1 MALEAVTPRQRE
13 QRTLPD
19 RTGQRGQR
27 TAAASSSRVGYTQDP
42 RPRLRGPW
50 ALSFAVLGVLLLVKP
65 ASAMSVRK
73 DEIPQQSS
81 APLEGSLQQKLC
93 LPGFYMEEASGG
105 CAPCTDG
112 TDYTNHSNT
121 LPSCLPCMT
130 CKSGGFLTTGPAR
143 KPSELLLEE
152 KQKKITVPPPRTLSV
167 SANLALS
174 VEKMHLNSVKNAAPG
189 TSRLVIRIVSGI
201 TIVLVGCVVWYFF
214 NGREADRITP
224 SPEMQQAGCLLEP
237 AAPEGSQR
245 RRWLLVP
252 TDGTQSLKLFFS
264 DFAAIFSL

>member
-1 MALEAVTPRQRE
+1 MFKGREKFHVEWNMKIKWMPSNQLIKRLDTHEAEIDGKGDTFRI
-13 QRTLPD
+13 
-19 RTGQRGQR
+19 GQRGQR
-27 TAAASSSRVGYTQDP
+27 TAAASRSRVGYTQDP

-105 CAPCTDG
+105 CALCADG
-112 TDYTNHSNT
+112 IDYTNHSNT

-130 CKSGGFLTTGPAR
+130 CKSG
-143 KPSELLLEE
+143 EEE
-152 KQKKITVPPPRTLSV
+152 KNRCTPTKDTECQCK
-167 SANLALS
+167 LS
-174 VEKMHLNSVKNAAPG
+174 VEKMHLDSVKNAAPG
-189 TSRLVIRIVSGI
+189 ALMGRSWSRTVPPGATSS
-201 TIVLVGCVVWYFF
+201 VWTR
-214 NGREADRITP
+214 N
-224 SPEMQQAGCLLEP
+224 QEP
-237 AAPEGSQR
+237 AAPEGPQR